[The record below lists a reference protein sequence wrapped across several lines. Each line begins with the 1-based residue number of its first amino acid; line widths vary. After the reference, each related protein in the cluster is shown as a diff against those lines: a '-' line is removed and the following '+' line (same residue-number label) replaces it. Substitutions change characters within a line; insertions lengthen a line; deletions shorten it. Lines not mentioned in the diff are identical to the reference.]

1 MHQIQYLPHT
11 ADVRISLIAD
21 SFEEL
26 FQAGVKAIAQT
37 LKPGFCELPAGE
49 ILQQTLSVESI
60 DKTSLLIDFL
70 SDILSLSY
78 TEKAVFC
85 EIAINCL
92 TESKIMANVMGH
104 RTVQFEE
111 DIKAVTYHEA
121 QVRQKSDGR
130 WATMLIFDI

>member
-11 ADVRISLIAD
+11 ADVRISLVAD
-21 SFEEL
+21 SVEEL
-26 FQAGVKAIAQT
+26 FQAGVEAVAQT
-37 LKPGFCELPAGE
+37 LRPGFCQLPSGKL
-49 ILQQTLSVESI
+49 LQQTLSVESI

-85 EIAINCL
+85 EIAVNCL
-92 TESKIMANVMGH
+92 TESKIMATVMGY
-104 RTVQFEE
+104 RTTQLEE

-130 WATMLIFDI
+130 WETMLIFDI